1 MSAGSPDFYSILS
14 TQLRLP
20 LQSNILYTHYQMT
33 KPKRPEPTTAQQSTP
48 LTDQAL
54 AYLRDAIQTQEI
66 NPGQEIDFAALAQKL
81 GMSRTPIR
89 ESMRQLLTE
98 GLLELLPGGAVC
110 VTQLSAFEAE
120 GFYHVRDELE
130 IVAVR
135 AAAVH
140 ISDLEIEMLRANLS
154 LFDRTRT
161 ESKKLSKI
169 DNQFHTILQ
178 DACNNSYLSQT
189 LRRLRIRIGLLQ
201 GRPFSNPERINDAYK
216 EHASIIKAL
225 ESRDPD
231 KAQRAIAKH
240 YRSAR
245 KSRLSLLRS

>member
-1 MSAGSPDFYSILS
+1 
-14 TQLRLP
+14 
-20 LQSNILYTHYQMT
+20 MT
-33 KPKRPEPTTAQQSTP
+33 NPKRPAPTTAQQNTP
-48 LTDQAL
+48 LTDQAM
-54 AYLRDAIQTQEI
+54 AYLRDAIQTQKI
-66 NPGQEIDFAALAQKL
+66 SPGQEIDFAALAQKL

-89 ESMRQLLTE
+89 ESIRQLLTE
-98 GLLELLPGGAVC
+98 GLLELLPGGAVS
-110 VTQLSAFEAE
+110 VTQLSAGEAE

-130 IVAVR
+130 IVSAR

-140 ISDLEIEMLRANLS
+140 ISDLEIAMLKANLAMFDS
-154 LFDRTRT
+154 ARAEPEKLFQ
-161 ESKKLSKI
+161 I
-169 DNQFHTILQ
+169 DNQFHTILH

-225 ESRDPD
+225 ESHDPD
-231 KAQRAIAKH
+231 KTQRAIAKH

-245 KSRLSLLRS
+245 TSRLSLL

>member
-1 MSAGSPDFYSILS
+1 
-14 TQLRLP
+14 
-20 LQSNILYTHYQMT
+20 MT
-33 KPKRPEPTTAQQSTP
+33 KPKRPKPTTAQQSTP

-54 AYLRDAIQTQEI
+54 AYLRDAIQTQKI

-89 ESMRQLLTE
+89 ESIRQLLTE

-120 GFYHVRDELE
+120 DFYHVRDELE

-154 LFDRTRT
+154 LFDSTRT

>member
-54 AYLRDAIQTQEI
+54 AYLRDAIQTQKI

-89 ESMRQLLTE
+89 ESIRQLLTE

>member
-1 MSAGSPDFYSILS
+1 
-14 TQLRLP
+14 
-20 LQSNILYTHYQMT
+20 MT
-33 KPKRPEPTTAQQSTP
+33 KPKPLEPTSAQQNTP
-48 LTDQAL
+48 LTDQAM
-54 AYLRDAIQTQEI
+54 AYLRDAIQTQKI

-89 ESMRQLLTE
+89 ESIRQLLTE

-110 VTQLSAFEAE
+110 VTELSAGEAE

-130 IVAVR
+130 IIAAR

-140 ISDLEIEMLRANLS
+140 ISDIEMLKANLV
-154 LFDRTRT
+154 LFDNTRA
-161 ESKKLSKI
+161 ESEKLSQI

-245 KSRLSLLRS
+245 KSRLSLLWPQIKTIRYRHTLWINFVG